1 MALSIS
7 NWISTKVMSAQLTAI
22 QKELE
27 LMMGPYDDVLAA
39 LAPPTP
45 N

>member
-1 MALSIS
+1 
-7 NWISTKVMSAQLTAI
+7 MSAQLTAI

-39 LAPPTP
+39 LGSPAT
-45 N
+45 

>member
-1 MALSIS
+1 
-7 NWISTKVMSAQLTAI
+7 MSAQLTAI

-39 LAPPTP
+39 LGGPVT
-45 N
+45 